1 MIGADSNTDRINPMR
16 LTILTLAHDV
26 YFSEPGNLLNLTG
39 IYTGLTSAVFPFTVP
54 KMLLVARFTGSP
66 AEYGRDF
73 EIIVNFT
80 DQEGLPGPIPGDCK
94 LQHMT
99 TGQSGED
106 VHSNYTLEALD
117 TTFFNPGWYQ
127 FFVHI
132 DGAIIDE
139 LPVNVSQ
146 SVRRSG
152 SPV

>member
-1 MIGADSNTDRINPMR
+1 MR

-39 IYTGLTSAVFPFTVP
+39 IYTGLTSPTFPFTVP
-54 KMLLVARFTGSP
+54 KLLLIARFTGSP

-73 EIIVNFT
+73 EIIVNLV
-80 DQEGLPGPIPGDCK
+80 DQNGLPGPIPSDRQ
-94 LQHMT
+94 LLHMT

-106 VHSNYTLEALD
+106 VHCVYRLEAFD
-117 TTFFNPGWYQ
+117 TTFTQAGWYQ
-127 FFVHI
+127 FFVHV

-146 SVRRSG
+146 SVRRSDG
-152 SPV
+152 